1 VRLLFFILFLNL
13 SFSQPYKPLLDQ
25 TNQWHFTTCYFGCL
39 TDTYFTNGDTI
50 VDGNTYKVLDG
61 YHFISRTFL
70 LREDVP
76 AKKVYFKKANPNFI
90 REYLLYDFTLQE
102 GDDFEMK
109 NPFTPFPI
117 DGGEFHLD
125 SIRMKP
131 LLNNIDYKHFYFSPT
146 ASNTVATENVVW
158 IEGIGGKSLINAPG
172 GEANING
179 AGQLS
184 CFFKNDE
191 LVYSNLDSISGCTYQ
206 NLNTITPLFS
216 NTKILKTDKK
226 RVFDLTNTM
235 EIKAIDVFSISG
247 QKIKSFQNDN
257 NSTIV
262 IPLEEFTS
270 GLYFVEVYDA
280 FYRRKVFKVI
290 SE

>member
-1 VRLLFFILFLNL
+1 MRLLFFILVFNL
-13 SFSQPYKPLLDQ
+13 SFSQSYRPLLDQ
-25 TNQWHFTTCYFGCL
+25 TNQWQHTSCYFGCL
-39 TDTYFTNGDTI
+39 NDVYYTDGDTI
-50 VDGNTYKVLDG
+50 VNGVSHKILDG

-76 AKKVYFKKANPNFI
+76 AKKVYFKVLQQNTI
-90 REYLLYDFTLQE
+90 REYLLYDFSLQE
-102 GDDFEMK
+102 GDNFEMK
-109 NPFTPFPI
+109 NPITPFPLE
-117 DGGEFHLD
+117 GGFFHLD

-131 LLNNIDYKHFYFSPT
+131 LLNNINYKHFYFSPLPTNT
-146 ASNTVATENVVW
+146 AATANVVW

-226 RVFDLTNTM
+226 RVFELTNTM
-235 EIKAIDVFSISG
+235 EIKTIDVFSISG

-270 GLYFVEVYDA
+270 GLYFVVVYDA